1 MSVRRPILDCWER
14 EHRLKT
20 LSGLLLREAIQ
31 MNVSNQV
38 LVGGVLLLVGTLVVG
53 MEFLGLAAVLPS
65 VALPLAVVTL
75 AAGTLLVGTSPTA
88 TESGR
93 PA

>member
-1 MSVRRPILDCWER
+1 MNQSTQ
-14 EHRLKT
+14 T
-20 LSGLLLREAIQ
+20 LT
-31 MNVSNQV
+31 
-38 LVGGVLLLVGTLVVG
+38 GGVLLLVGTLVVG
-53 MEFLGLAAVLPS
+53 MEFTGLAAVLPS
-65 VALPLAVVTL
+65 VALPLAIVIL